1 MSEVLDCIKN
11 RKSCRNFSQKIIKN
25 NIIQEIV
32 ESAFKVPK
40 SQAENFLH
48 LFVLKNKKIIDD
60 VFWFCPGLDK
70 KPKLILIIGAYKKF
84 IKKDNYYSYL
94 QMGCSLQNILL
105 SSYSFGL
112 GSVPIGSANLVG
124 IKSYLDIEPEI
135 DLKILIAIG
144 FPKTLQKDLAVDLS
158 KYRSSHNVNYF

>member
-11 RKSCRNFSQKIIKN
+11 RKSCRTFSQKYIKN

-48 LFVLKNKKIIDD
+48 LFVLKNGKIIDD
-60 VFWFCPGLDK
+60 VFWFCPGMDK
-70 KPKLILIIGAYKKF
+70 KPKLIMIIGAYKKF
-84 IKKDNYYSYL
+84 IKRDNYYSYL
-94 QMGCSLQNILL
+94 QLGCSLQNILL
-105 SSYSFGL
+105 SSYSYGL

-124 IKSYLDIEPEI
+124 IKSYLDIDPQI

-144 FPKTLQKDLAVDLS
+144 FPKMPQNDLAVDFS
-158 KYRSSHNVNYF
+158 KYRSNQNVNYF